1 MISNITETF
10 AFNAS
15 SSENMI
21 DTIDL
26 YNSSFLQVNND
37 TEIEKELLLSNITD
51 TEKISP
57 NVTKEVNIHETHQV
71 NTTILHANHSS
82 NLTLAHFLN
91 YTEQLVFEPIGF
103 QIYKYLGFPR
113 TFGLNNTLPANF
125 TLEMF

>member
-26 YNSSFLQVNND
+26 YNSSFLQVND

-51 TEKISP
+51 TE
-57 NVTKEVNIHETHQV
+57 
-71 NTTILHANHSS
+71 
-82 NLTLAHFLN
+82 
-91 YTEQLVFEPIGF
+91 
-103 QIYKYLGFPR
+103 
-113 TFGLNNTLPANF
+113 
-125 TLEMF
+125 